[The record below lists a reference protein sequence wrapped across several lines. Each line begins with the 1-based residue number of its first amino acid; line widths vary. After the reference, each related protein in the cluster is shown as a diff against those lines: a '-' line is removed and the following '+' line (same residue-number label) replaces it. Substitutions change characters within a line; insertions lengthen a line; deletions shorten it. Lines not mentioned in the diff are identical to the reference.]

1 MRTLISH
8 LTHFEINRHATAVTD
23 DGRVWSW
30 GLNSQG
36 TLGLGDTENRWSP
49 TLVQPLAAA
58 VRMVSCGGFFTLAL
72 TEQGTVYAWGQGVFG
87 VLAQGDEENRPDP
100 TPIDLE
106 RIGGAKVGFVSAG
119 AHHALA
125 ITSSGEL
132 YSWGDGSHGQLG
144 LGHR

>member
-1 MRTLISH
+1 M
-8 LTHFEINRHATAVTD
+8 TD
-23 DGRVWSW
+23 DGHVWAW

-36 TLGLGDTENRWSP
+36 SLGLGDTENRWSP
-49 TLVQPLAAA
+49 TLVLPELLGAAVK

-72 TEQGTVYAWGQGVFG
+72 TEQGAVYAWGQGVLG
-87 VLAQGDEENRPDP
+87 VLAQGDEDNRPDP

-106 RIGGAKVGFVSAG
+106 RMGGAKVGFVSAG

-125 ITSSGEL
+125 ITSSGQL
-132 YSWGDGSHGQLG
+132 YCWGDCSHGQLG